1 MLREKKVRHL
11 KQLVYRF
18 FLRLGIMFAFFWS
31 AEIPATREFYNSNA
45 IQWAI
50 KSAQSLIKDIPFL
63 LKTGNEFIIADNRHF
78 RTAPKILTVKRGF
91 LIKTYFKLLL
101 SIQPSYWSSFNRI
114 QDGRAKRPPPPVF
127 PL

>member
-18 FLRLGIMFAFFWS
+18 FLRFGTMFAFFWS

-45 IQWAI
+45 IRWAI
-50 KSAQSLIKDIPFL
+50 RSAQSLIENISFL

-78 RTAPKILTVKRGF
+78 RTAPKILTIKRGF
-91 LIKTYFKLLL
+91 
-101 SIQPSYWSSFNRI
+101 FNTNI
-114 QDGRAKRPPPPVF
+114 F
-127 PL
+127 